1 MCLTF
6 REDFTS
12 INRNWNLNSRTK
24 LLSQLICMKL
34 IGQLKQQLLTYM
46 SVAEIW
52 NRWTL
57 NNFIFLLK
65 ITGKFHYMSEE
76 KVANYF
82 TSNSCGYIPPFSRLR
97 KSRLASTS
105 LFCISFLLL
114 SAHPPPF
121 SLRYVLVRWFY
132 IWLLYITEDLK
143 LQIKTFSSGRNHTLR
158 LQVSNPVCLF
168 S

>member
-12 INRNWNLNSRTK
+12 INRNQNISSRTK

-34 IGQLKQQLLTYM
+34 IDQLKKQLLTYM

-52 NRWTL
+52 NRLTL

-65 ITGKFHYMSEE
+65 ISGKFHNMREE

-82 TSNSCGYIPPFSRLR
+82 HLKFLWLHSSFLKAQEKQTCLYLPFLYFIPTPQCPSSSPSAYDMF
-97 KSRLASTS
+97 
-105 LFCISFLLL
+105 LFDGFIHDCCISQK
-114 SAHPPPF
+114 
-121 SLRYVLVRWFY
+121 
-132 IWLLYITEDLK
+132 I
-143 LQIKTFSSGRNHTLR
+143 
-158 LQVSNPVCLF
+158 
-168 S
+168 

>member
-12 INRNWNLNSRTK
+12 VNRNRNLNSRTK

-76 KVANYF
+76 KVANHF
-82 TSNSCGYIPPFSRLR
+82 HLKFLWLHS
-97 KSRLASTS
+97 
-105 LFCISFLLL
+105 SFLKAQEKQTCLYV
-114 SAHPPPF
+114 PF
-121 SLRYVLVRWFY
+121 LYFIPTPQCTSSSLQPTICSCSMVLYMTAVYHRRFKATNKN
-132 IWLLYITEDLK
+132 I
-143 LQIKTFSSGRNHTLR
+143 
-158 LQVSNPVCLF
+158 
-168 S
+168 